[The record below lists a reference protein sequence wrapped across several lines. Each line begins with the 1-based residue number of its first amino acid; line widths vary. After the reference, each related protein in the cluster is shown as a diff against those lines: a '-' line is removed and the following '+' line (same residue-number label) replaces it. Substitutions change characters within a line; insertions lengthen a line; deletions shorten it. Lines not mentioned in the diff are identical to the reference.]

1 MASKYGGRI
10 LSAIT
15 PTTVGGSYTS
25 SAGGMWDL
33 VAQSQAKKALIWP
46 KGSVPP
52 SRPTIGTVTLVNS
65 TATVPFTGSAD
76 LGANVLTQYN
86 LICSDGQTFSSNTSP
101 FTVNLTQNIV
111 YTFAVNGSNIS
122 GMGESSVSP
131 PIMRLGTPTPNTPV
145 FGNSQVSVH
154 FTRNDSNLSGL
165 PTTYTVTSSPGNMTA
180 TGTSSPI
187 TVTGLTNGT
196 AYTFTIKAANDYGES
211 LVSGSSSSMIPAA
224 VPSAPTIGA
233 VVGGNKFATVPFTFS
248 TNNNGDVISSYTVTS
263 NPGGITASGTTSP
276 ITVTGLNVD
285 LNYTFTI
292 VANNKAG
299 ASLPSSASNSIRPAL
314 VPSQPTSVTAAYGY
328 STSTNVSFNAPDN
341 GGYPITQ
348 YTVTSSPGNITAT
361 GASSP
366 ITVTGLTNN
375 TAYTFTVKATNI
387 LGTGSASSASNS
399 IKPGTPSAPSLSSV
413 VYSSGTTATINFSA
427 PSLNGGSA
435 ITGYI
440 VTRSDGATVSGTT
453 SPLVMSNNFV
463 DGTLYTFTVAA
474 INAVGTGASSNTS
487 SQGSPK
493 ISVNITY
500 SSAVANLTISDSTIT
515 SAAYGLGWDG
525 VVPLLCTVTNNT
537 TIYSTS
543 TGSYAL
549 TIASGIPA
557 SRNFKFINNGY
568 ILGMG
573 GNGNYAQNPGGAG
586 GPALSVQS
594 YITMVNNSIIG
605 GGGGGGGGGGNWSQA
620 SWGSNGHSPG
630 GSGGGGRSSNQS
642 PSSGGSATSWY
653 GGLSIGGAGS
663 SGTFSS
669 GGSGGG
675 GGYAYGTERWSN
687 GSAGGSGY
695 DTYGSG
701 GAGSGGAGGIANRA
715 IAGGGGGGG
724 GAWGSA
730 GGTGGNASQGYGG
743 GVTGGTG
750 GVAVAGNVYITWSA
764 TGSRY
769 GAIQ

>member
-1 MASKYGGRI
+1 
-10 LSAIT
+10 
-15 PTTVGGSYTS
+15 
-25 SAGGMWDL
+25 MWDL

-387 LGTGSASSASNS
+387 LGTGSTSSASNS
-399 IKPGTPSAPSLSSV
+399 IKPGTPSAPYLSSV
-413 VYSSGTTATINFSA
+413 VYSSGTTATINFSV
-427 PSLNGGSA
+427 PGLNGGSA

-440 VTRSDGATVSGTT
+440 VTRSDGATVSGTA
-453 SPLVMSNNFV
+453 SPLVMANNFV

-474 INAVGTGASSNTS
+474 INAVGTGAASNTS

-500 SSAVANLTISDSTIT
+500 SSATANLTINDSIIT
-515 SAAYGLGWDG
+515 NAAYGLGWDG
-525 VVPLLCTVTNNT
+525 VVPILCTITNNT
-537 TIYSTS
+537 TIYSTGTS
-543 TGSYAL
+543 SYAL
-549 TIASGIPA
+549 TIAPNIPA
-557 SRNFKFINNGY
+557 SRNLKFINNGY

-573 GNGNYAQNPGGAG
+573 GNGGNSGGQASPANGYMG
-586 GPALSVQS
+586 GPALNVQS
-594 YITMVNNSIIG
+594 NVIFVNNSIIAG
-605 GGGGGGGGGGNWSQA
+605 GGGGGGSGGSWYAA
-620 SWGSNGHSPG
+620 SWGSNGHSPSG
-630 GSGGGGRSSNQS
+630 GGGGGRGNDQALSTGGYGSQWYSDSRSWSTAGGSGGFSSGGNGGNGGLAYGRESWPNGYTGGAGYNTYGSGGGG
-642 PSSGGSATSWY
+642 
-653 GGLSIGGAGS
+653 
-663 SGTFSS
+663 S
-669 GGSGGG
+669 GGSGG
-675 GGYAYGTERWSN
+675 TF
-687 GSAGGSGY
+687 SG
-695 DTYGSG
+695 
-701 GAGSGGAGGIANRA
+701 A
-715 IAGGGGGGG
+715 IPGGGGGGG

-730 GGTGGNASQGYGG
+730 GGTGGASGHGDGG
-743 GVTGGTG
+743 GGGGAG
-750 GVAVAGNVYITWSA
+750 GVAISGNVYITWAA